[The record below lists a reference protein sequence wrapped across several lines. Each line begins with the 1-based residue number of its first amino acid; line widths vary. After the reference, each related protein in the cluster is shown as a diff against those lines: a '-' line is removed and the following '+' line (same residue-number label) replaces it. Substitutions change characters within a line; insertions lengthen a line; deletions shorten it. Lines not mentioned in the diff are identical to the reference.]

1 MWPIPPG
8 YTEKKGERRES
19 WEKDE
24 RHKLGLVVGNQA
36 EQALARLV
44 KGREEQPS
52 RKKRDGQRSRAAL

>member
-1 MWPIPPG
+1 MANSPRVHR
-8 YTEKKGERRES
+8 KKRERRES

-44 KGREEQPS
+44 KGREEQLS